1 MSRYHHLQPFRDEGR
16 FRNLRQW
23 LNIIFILGSIVGL
36 VWYFTVEKDMGL
48 YIIGGACI
56 FKFVELALRIAKL

>member
-16 FRNLRQW
+16 LRKLRQW
-23 LNIIFILGSIVGL
+23 LNIFFMLGAIVGL
-36 VWYFTVEKDMGL
+36 VWYFTADKETGL
-48 YIIGGACI
+48 YIIGGSCL